1 MGRTRTAALAVGVAV
16 AAAVAAVAPGTAAA
30 SAAPA
35 ASAVTVVARGLD
47 GPYGLQ
53 FTGRHALVVTEADVG
68 DVTAVNTA
76 TGAQRTLLKR
86 LTAPAGVGVRHGRLY
101 VALGE
106 SQPDMPPT
114 APRPAFRGA
123 TVVTAGADGSRP
135 RVLADLMAY
144 ERRVNPDRQV
154 QFVGGKP
161 VDALSN
167 PFSLDI
173 SGYAMLVADG
183 GANAVL
189 RVDRTTGRTST
200 FFVPPTIR
208 TGECARRPN
217 NGGTFG
223 CDSVP
228 TGIAVARG
236 SIYVST
242 LGSEAPGAARIYR
255 LNPHDGRVVQTW
267 GGLTG
272 LTGVAVAPDG
282 TVFASQVFEGMP
294 ATEGPP
300 PPGFDPSTVGQI
312 VRIEPNGR
320 RTHAQVTMPTGL
332 TWHDGAL
339 HSTAW
344 SVASFMGMPRAG
356 QVVRVPAG
364 AFR

>member
-1 MGRTRTAALAVGVAV
+1 MGRTRTAAVAVGVAV
-16 AAAVAAVAPGTAAA
+16 AAAVTALAPGTAAG
-30 SAAPA
+30 AAT
-35 ASAVTVVARGLD
+35 STSGVTVVARNLD

-53 FTGRHALVVTEADVG
+53 FTGKHALVVTEGDVG

-86 LTAPAGVGVRHGRLY
+86 LASPAGVGVWKGRLY
-101 VALGE
+101 VALGDAP
-106 SQPDMPPT
+106 PDMPPGT
-114 APRPAFRGA
+114 PRPAFRGA
-123 TVVTAGADGSRP
+123 SVVSAGADGSRP
-135 RVLADLMAY
+135 RVLADLAAY

-154 QFVGGKP
+154 QFVDGKP

-167 PFSLDI
+167 PFSLNV
-173 SGYAMLVADG
+173 SGYGMLVADG

-189 RVDRTTGRTST
+189 RVGRETGRTST

-208 TGECARRPN
+208 TGACARRPN

-228 TGIAVARG
+228 TGVAVARG

-242 LGSEAPGAARIYR
+242 LGGDAPGAARIYR
-255 LNPHDGRVVQTW
+255 LDPRNGRVLQTW

-282 TVFASQVFEGMP
+282 TVFASQVLEGAP
-294 ATEGPP
+294 QTEGPP

-312 VRIEPNGR
+312 VRIQPNGR

-332 TWHDGAL
+332 TWHDGKLYA
-339 HSTAW
+339 SAW
-344 SVASFMGMPRAG
+344 SVASFLGMQHAG
-356 QVVRVPAG
+356 QVVHVHG
-364 AFR
+364 SAFR